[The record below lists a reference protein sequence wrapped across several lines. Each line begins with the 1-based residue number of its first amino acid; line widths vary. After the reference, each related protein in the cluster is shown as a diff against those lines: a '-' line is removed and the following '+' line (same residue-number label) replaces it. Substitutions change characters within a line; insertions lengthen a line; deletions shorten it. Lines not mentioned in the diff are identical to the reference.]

1 DVEVI
6 RELALGSFKSYFL
19 PDAEK
24 YLNQWC
30 RLEPAGA
37 EPHLQRLRLRKRLG
51 RLDEALAD
59 GEKLVEVAPADLD
72 VHKEVIILMIQAR
85 HYADAGQ
92 NCRRLLQQHPD
103 DTRLRYFLAECCHS
117 EGRDEEAGAL
127 LDAVLK
133 EDPNYTDA
141 LILRAVLS
149 CDAGQDGEA
158 VPLLRRVKDREPLR
172 SVPRYYLS
180 LALARTGHVAEA
192 ENEMAEAQQLLKAER
207 VIEDAQI

>member
-1 DVEVI
+1 
-6 RELALGSFKSYFL
+6 
-19 PDAEK
+19 
-24 YLNQWC
+24 
-30 RLEPAGA
+30 
-37 EPHLQRLRLRKRLG
+37 
-51 RLDEALAD
+51 
-59 GEKLVEVAPADLD
+59 
-72 VHKEVIILMIQAR
+72 MIQAR

-141 LILRAVLS
+141 LILGAVLS
-149 CDAGQDGEA
+149 CDAGQDEEA

-180 LALARTGHVAEA
+180 LALARTGHVEEA

-207 VIEDAQI
+207 VIEDAEVQPEDLDLRVEAAKLLIERGRADEAAPLLGDVLTRRPLYEPAMRVLFSKELANYGQARGNR